1 MKKFI
6 LAAVIFFLV
15 LSTAIIKNTTK
26 QIEDEIFTA
35 KENIRVLKSE
45 FENISLEYDYLSSS
59 ERLLE
64 YQSLY
69 FEDELIQKNINDI
82 KIYNISKDINK
93 FQNLKILPIL
103 GSEEKNKTCAF
114 PTRLSLCTYPTS
126 DKKRLSL
133 EQSLLSPKKKK

>member
-1 MKKFI
+1 MKKFA

-26 QIEDEIFTA
+26 QIEDEIYAA

-45 FENISLEYDYLSSS
+45 FENVSLEYDYLSSA
-59 ERLLE
+59 EKLLE

-69 FEDELIQKNINDI
+69 FEDELIQKNIKDI

-93 FQNLKILPIL
+93 IQNFKII
-103 GSEEKNKTCAF
+103 K
-114 PTRLSLCTYPTS
+114 
-126 DKKRLSL
+126 D
-133 EQSLLSPKKKK
+133 